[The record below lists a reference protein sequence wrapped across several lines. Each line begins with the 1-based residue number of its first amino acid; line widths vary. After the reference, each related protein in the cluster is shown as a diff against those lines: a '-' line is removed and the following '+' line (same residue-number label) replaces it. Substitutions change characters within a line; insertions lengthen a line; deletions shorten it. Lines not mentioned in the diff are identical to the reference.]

1 MSTTPLPGSITPKQ
15 TENPSVM
22 DIKVSWKSLKQNIK
36 PFVGIASF
44 SLLATFLFM
53 IFIVVIVTIVMFNI
67 YDSSIVYEELY
78 TTLITYF
85 LLPIELII
93 LWGFFGSGYGL
104 AYDIMSSGDGF
115 AETKSG
121 FLYFQKFWW
130 QYILLAL
137 ISNMSVF
144 LTIFP
149 VLEISNMTL
158 LQQFL
163 YFFCIHLFTFVTN
176 TIFFLTFPSLTAQ
189 GSFVKCFKENFTIL
203 RNQFKRVISS
213 MGLLYLIF
221 NLPIGILS
229 SVYFS
234 NLHYFDGSPTI
245 ITTIFMIV
253 ATLFGYSIVNPMWN
267 LVATRVY
274 NSFTDMDEGI
284 AIKSLF

>member
-1 MSTTPLPGSITPKQ
+1 MSTTPLPNSVIPNQ
-15 TENPSVM
+15 TENPSVT
-22 DIKVSWKSLKQNIK
+22 DIKVSWRSLKQNIK
-36 PFVGIASF
+36 AFLGIASF
-44 SLLATFLFM
+44 SLGATFLCM
-53 IFIVVIVTIVMFNI
+53 IFVTVIVLIVLLNM
-67 YDSSIVYEELY
+67 YDSSIVYDELY

-85 LLPIELII
+85 MLPIELII

-115 AETKSG
+115 AEAKSG

-130 QYILLAL
+130 QYIVLAL
-137 ISNMSVF
+137 ISNISVF

-149 VLEISNMTL
+149 AIPISNMSL

-163 YFFCIHLFTFVTN
+163 YFFSVHLLTFATN

-189 GSFVKCFKENFTIL
+189 GSFIKCFKENFAIL
-203 RNQFKRVISS
+203 RNHFKRVVSS
-213 MGLLYLIF
+213 MGLIYLIF

-234 NLHYFDGSPTI
+234 NLNYFDGSPTI
-245 ITTIFMIV
+245 ITTVFMIL

-274 NSFTDMDEGI
+274 NSFTEMDDGI
-284 AIKSLF
+284 TIKTLF